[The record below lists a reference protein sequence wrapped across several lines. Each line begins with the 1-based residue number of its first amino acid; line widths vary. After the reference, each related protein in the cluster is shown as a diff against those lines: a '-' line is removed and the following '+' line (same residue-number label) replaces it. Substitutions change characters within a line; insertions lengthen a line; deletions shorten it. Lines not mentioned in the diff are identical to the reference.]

1 MWMYNK
7 RLKRD
12 VFCAKVDSL
21 VDFLS
26 LRHYSNTGNYEVSFF
41 NPEKSEWSIARLEDF
56 EPPRENH

>member
-7 RLKRD
+7 KLKRD

-21 VDFLS
+21 FVFRS
-26 LRHYSNTGNYEVSFF
+26 LRHWSKTGNYEVSFF
-41 NPEKSEWSIARLEDF
+41 NPEKSKWFIASLEDF